1 MQRNRISRDRY
12 PDKHSSGF
20 PVHFQIDPELP
31 NLADAVF
38 EVNYNIVSQNFS
50 SVLLEEG

>member
-1 MQRNRISRDRY
+1 MGFQGIESDRY
-12 PDKHSSGF
+12 PDKHSSG
-20 PVHFQIDPELP
+20 IDPELP

-50 SVLLEEG
+50 TVPLEEG